1 MKKNKIVAI
10 LILSICVFIFF
21 TQNIFATSNI
31 QIPENADFWSNYP
44 HEELATF
51 IIDNMN
57 DEELLAQIL
66 MFGWAGAEPS
76 ELLMQ
81 WIRLRSLGSVK
92 VYGWSTNNV
101 KDVAKSVI
109 KVQEEALKG
118 KFKIPLYVATDQ
130 EGGWIRHIKGRTS
143 DTPGNLAIGASN
155 LASDAYFSGY
165 YIAKELKSMG
175 INMNFAP
182 TVDIYTNLKSTV
194 IGPRAFSSDPLE
206 TGILGASYTRG
217 VIDAGVI
224 PTAKHFPGHG
234 DTRDD
239 SHGHLPEILID
250 LHTLQNRELLP
261 FKFLIDEKIPAI
273 MSGHLSFPKITKEG
287 EPASLSKFFLT
298 KVLRQDLGYEGL
310 IITDDMMMN
319 GATLYAGSLSKAVR
333 MAIEAGNDIV
343 ISSTTANL
351 YDSLW
356 TTNLS
361 LMKQSEEFKQ
371 TVKKAAKRVILSK
384 LKYFKGENFVPIYPD
399 LENIEN
405 LIPDPEGTKFFLNQ
419 ACKSITAYNKP
430 ANSYKIQ
437 NTDGQKILI
446 AGQYQDFLNE
456 GIKRFPNA
464 KTLRYNYNMGPNE
477 TAWTGDKIYAE
488 GLNYDTIIIGCANDK
503 AADVAKKVNQLT
515 EKGKNVIIV
524 SIMSPVYFMQEDW
537 QSSILLCYSYSPFS
551 FQASFAVLAG
561 DFEPAG
567 IFPLSAQ

>member
-1 MKKNKIVAI
+1 MKTKKIVST
-10 LILSICVFIFF
+10 LIFLICVFIFF
-21 TQNIFATSNI
+21 AQNIFATPNI
-31 QIPENADFWSNYP
+31 KIPEDADFWSDYP

-109 KVQEEALKG
+109 KVQEESLKG

-143 DTPGNLAIGASN
+143 DTPGNLAIGASS
-155 LASDAYFSGY
+155 LASDAYYSGY
-165 YIAKELKSMG
+165 YIAKELKAMG

-194 IGPRAFSSDPLE
+194 IGPRAFGSDPLE
-206 TGILGASYTRG
+206 TGILGASYTQG

-250 LHTLQNRELLP
+250 LRTFQDRELIP

-273 MSGHLSFPKITKEG
+273 MSGHLSFPQITKDA

-298 KVLRQDLGYEGL
+298 KILREDLGYEGL

-319 GATLYAGSLSKAVR
+319 GATIYAGSLSKAVR

-361 LMKQSEEFKQ
+361 LMKTSSEFKQ
-371 TVKKAAKRVILSK
+371 IVKKAAKRVILSK

-405 LIPDPEGTKFFLNQ
+405 LIPDPDGSKFFLNQ

-430 ANSYKIQ
+430 ANTYKIQ
-437 NTDGQKILI
+437 NPDEQKILI

-456 GIKRFPNA
+456 GLKRFPNA
-464 KTLRYNYNMGPNE
+464 KTHRYNYNMGPNE
-477 TAWTGDKIYAE
+477 TAWTGDKIYTE

-503 AADVAKKVNQLT
+503 AAEVAKRVNQLT
-515 EKGKNVIIV
+515 EKGKTVIII

-561 DFEPAG
+561 DFEPTG
-567 IFPLSAQ
+567 YFPLANN